1 MNLALYIHIP
11 YCITKCPYCDF
22 NSYGVGADVPEDLYT
37 DTLIKELFIHKDLL
51 AKFNISSIF
60 FGGGTPSLFSAQ
72 NLEKILNTV
81 SSLTK
86 FTENTEITV
95 EVNPKTADIDKFKSF
110 RDIGINRLS
119 IGIQSF
125 SMRKL
130 NFLGRLASPADNRQC
145 IEQVISSGMENFNV
159 DLMYGTTAESYT
171 EWEDD
176 LLIATEY
183 KPNHIS
189 AYCLT
194 IENGTEFKKR
204 FERGDLVLPKDDVLA
219 EMIDF
224 TTGYLEDKGYS
235 QYEISN
241 YSKPGFECL
250 HNKFYWQG
258 KDYLGIGAGAHSHLR
273 SDDSSDWGKRWSNVR
288 YPGRYIDLLRGGK
301 SSVDSTESLTR
312 IQAFEDDLMMGI
324 RLMGGLDLDRLNR
337 RYNISFNLQDCD
349 YLFSQSLITQSENSI
364 SLSKKGVL
372 VSDYII
378 SRLVDSAQ
386 F

>member
-1 MNLALYIHIP
+1 MDLALYIHIP

-22 NSYGVGADVPEDLYT
+22 NSYGVGTEVPEDFYT
-37 DTLIKELFIHKDLL
+37 DALIKELFMHKDLL
-51 AKFNISSIF
+51 AQYNTSSIF
-60 FGGGTPSLFSAQ
+60 FGGGTPSLFSAK
-72 NLEKILNTV
+72 NLEKILKTV

-86 FTENTEITV
+86 FTEDTEITV
-95 EVNPKTADIDKFKSF
+95 EVNPKTADIDKFRSF
-110 RDIGINRLS
+110 KDIGINRLS

-125 SMRKL
+125 STRKL
-130 NFLGRLASPADNRQC
+130 NFLGRLASPSDNRQC

-159 DLMYGTTAESYT
+159 DLMYGTTDETFT

-176 LLIATEY
+176 LLTATEF

-204 FERGDLVLPKDDVLA
+204 FERGDLVLPKDEVLA

-273 SDDSSDWGKRWSNVR
+273 SDNSSEWGKRWSNVR
-288 YPGRYIDLLRGGK
+288 YPGRYIDLIRGGK
-301 SSVDSTESLTR
+301 SPFDSTESLTR

-324 RLMGGLDLDRLNR
+324 RLMGGLDLDKLNR
-337 RYNISFNLQDCD
+337 RYNISFNLKDCD
-349 YLFSQSLITQSENSI
+349 YLFSQRLITQTENSI